1 VTATSQSQQTVMR
14 VTQQSPIVESIINHT
29 MSSITSSPQA
39 LIKAITQQG
48 HKAAGKDTDERPA
61 LLAKVLA
68 TDTSASLRR
77 IAAWG
82 LAEYG
87 DRQIASDALANA
99 LRHDSDATV
108 REMAAWALA
117 ESDHSS
123 NAVQALSTALRSD
136 ANPEVRKRAA
146 WGLGNSDLKQ
156 APPALIGMLNDKD
169 PEVRELA
176 AWALYQIEDPSSIS
190 GLEAALAR
198 EQDKDLQID
207 YIRALAAVGERSVD
221 ALKGLLESKDP
232 EIRSIAVKALAGGH
246 ATGPWPRPWPEP
258 RPFPN

>member
-1 VTATSQSQQTVMR
+1 
-14 VTQQSPIVESIINHT
+14 
-29 MSSITSSPQA
+29 
-39 LIKAITQQG
+39 
-48 HKAAGKDTDERPA
+48 
-61 LLAKVLA
+61 
-68 TDTSASLRR
+68 
-77 IAAWG
+77 
-82 LAEYG
+82 
-87 DRQIASDALANA
+87 
-99 LRHDSDATV
+99 
-108 REMAAWALA
+108 MAAWALA

-123 NAVQALSTALRSD
+123 NAVQALSTALRSDANTKVRETAAWALGNVGDRSSAAALTAALTD

-169 PEVRELA
+169 PEMRETA
-176 AWALYQIEDPSSIS
+176 AWALYQIEDPSSIG